1 MKCEIKPEDLD
12 KARNLGVNK
21 RPIIQVPLRANQEST
36 LKYFTL
42 NKELIEVNPNKQSE
56 QYQLNYVFKNSEVVA
71 ASKRVSQ
78 IADEMYRK
86 RTGAGPKAKV
96 EETVGTKIG
105 TLVHEVHAAYLS
117 AYTEAYYEGKKADIS
132 KVAAKYKGQLGLT
145 DKHIASIEQQSRKL
159 FEQIVDT
166 QKSIDP
172 KKKALIMVESI
183 VWSPIDDLAGTV
195 DLLAQYSDGSA
206 SWFDFKT
213 YKPKK
218 VSAKG
223 EPLAVNIQGQ
233 KEEDYRV
240 SATTYTDILSK
251 NLNIKTWRHVRLI
264 PIMVNNDGS
273 KVTSLKTIDDVS
285 DEAKAYLEQIP
296 LLAEYSEND
305 LTNKALKEL
314 INLRNA
320 VAIKKLSYKMGTI
333 EREMAAKKYNELNQ
347 AVKDI
352 MLKKDLKNLFD
363 GIRVTF
369 EELRDMA
376 NIPVDQL
383 VPYYTELQ
391 ALLSIIEQEGHA
403 MINAAPAETR
413 NDLRTSMHLVQGRIS
428 EKMLNLE
435 ENITQEV
442 KRLFTSMRVEDKETL
457 DQLTFTNLFD
467 RATNSNIP
475 HIKAMGLLLAKAQ
488 DKRYLEMMSF
498 NEKINTIDNKVRNWA
513 KDKGMKVQEAYD
525 MLLTDKSNL
534 ISEIDSAFWETAK
547 TASDTWLKEHFE
559 LRPDAKE
566 KHAELK
572 KRQSKFLND
581 LYENNKEVYGE
592 AKAKQFLEESWEKWE
607 SEHSL
612 DAYLTNKTKRGYYWK
627 PTEKSYAQYKSAA
640 YAKIKGTPLE
650 ELYNFLLDFNKEADS
665 ILGKD
670 IKNTFVPWIRKSMVE
685 TFNEL
690 GISSVA
696 EIKKRIQEFGSIRQG
711 ETAYGEID
719 EATGEVI
726 RKIPEFFTNPFRDA
740 DGKLQFDQKSR
751 DLVTSFKIFA
761 KDTVYNYK
769 YLQEVE
775 PLISMLRTSLY
786 NNSTVE
792 IKEGAKEALG
802 KLKEKMYK
810 KASIDTELIT
820 QFDAIMT
827 QGLYG
832 VTTQNGDINLGPV
845 KIPAAAL
852 NDLKQINAVRLLG
865 LNWVAGV
872 ASYIAPKVFI
882 RNFASKGRLWNT
894 EQNNQANKWIIGRDK
909 DAARFTDYFNTF
921 SEDMQQREALKSST
935 SRKYLNENVWFA
947 AFSMPD
953 RLIDMEIALS
963 MSQNYGFKDGQIKR
977 LENIPGSKSI
987 MELFKEGYKF
997 SIDEYSQFRQA
1008 FKSAGEKIKGTMP
1021 TDEYSAYKSNLFLS
1035 TMMQFKTWMP
1045 GVLNERFGKLKYN
1058 NYLDTADLGTHTALL
1073 MEFHKEQG
1081 LAISDYMSTVV
1092 VPKIGSVLIDLAT
1105 FGVLKNSNHRVN
1117 LARAEAYYEKWR
1129 LENPTQ
1135 AEQVSF
1141 EDFVE
1146 LKREQIGS
1154 ALKEIRMLLGSLL
1167 LLFALGLKDD
1177 DGEEYYKQNLL
1188 TRNVYRVLNKTY
1200 SELAFV
1206 YNPSEFLRVVDR
1218 PLPLL
1223 SLLRDSKNLIS
1234 NSADEMRDALIGQ
1247 NSPNDRTPMFYYTSK
1262 FIPGAT
1268 GTGRFLEYFKEQENY
1283 TGETK

>member
-1 MKCEIKPEDLD
+1 MKCEINPEDLD
-12 KARNLGVNK
+12 KARSLGVNK

-56 QYQLNYVFKNSEVVA
+56 QYQLNYVFKNSEIVA

-78 IADEMYRK
+78 IADELYRK

-105 TLVHEVHAAYLS
+105 TLVHEVHAGFLS
-117 AYTEAYYEGKKADIS
+117 AYTEAYYADKKADTS
-132 KVAAKYKGQLGLT
+132 KIASKYKGQLGLT
-145 DKHIASIEQQSRKL
+145 EQHIASIEKQSKKL
-159 FEQIVDT
+159 FEQIVET
-166 QKSIDP
+166 QKTVDP
-172 KKKALIMVESI
+172 KKKALIMVENI

-240 SATTYTDILSK
+240 SATTYTDILTK

-264 PIMVNNDGS
+264 PIMVNNDGA

-285 DEAKAYLEQIP
+285 DEAKEFLEQIP
-296 LLAEYSEND
+296 LLTEYSNNER
-305 LTNKALKEL
+305 TNKALKDL
-314 INLRNA
+314 INLRNSME
-320 VAIKKLSYKMGTI
+320 IKKLSFKMGTI
-333 EREMAAKKYNELNQ
+333 ERERAALKVKDLNK
-347 AVKDI
+347 AIKDI
-352 MLKKDLKNLFD
+352 MLRKDLKNLFD
-363 GIRVTF
+363 SISITF
-369 EELRDMA
+369 KELENMA
-376 NIPVDQL
+376 DIPVDQL

-391 ALLSIIEQEGHA
+391 ALYEIIKQEGNA
-403 MINAAPAETR
+403 MIDAAGE
-413 NDLRTSMHLVQGRIS
+413 NKEVLRDKMHRAQGRVL
-428 EKMLNLE
+428 EKLQNLE
-435 ENITQEV
+435 DNITEEV
-442 KRLFTSMRVEDKETL
+442 KRLFTSMQVEDKETL

-467 RATNSNIP
+467 RATNSSIP
-475 HIKAMGLLLAKAQ
+475 HIKAMGLLLSKAQ

-513 KDKGMKVQEAYD
+513 KGKGIKVQEAYD

-559 LRPDAKE
+559 LKPEAKE
-566 KHAELK
+566 RHAELK

-592 AKAKQFLEESWEKWE
+592 KKAKQFLEESWEKWE

-612 DAYLTNKTKRGYYWK
+612 DAYLSNKTKRGYYWK
-627 PTEKSYAQYKSAA
+627 PTEKSYAQFKSPA
-640 YAKIKGTPLE
+640 YTKIKGTPLE

-670 IKNTFVPWIRKSMVE
+670 IKNNFVPWIRKSMVE

-690 GISSVA
+690 GIASVA
-696 EIKKRIQEFGSIRQG
+696 EIKKRITEFGSIRQG

-719 EATGEVI
+719 EATGEPI
-726 RKIPEFFTNPFRDA
+726 RKIPEFFTNPFRDS

-751 DLVTSFKIFA
+751 DLVTSFKLFA
-761 KDTVYNYK
+761 QNTVYNYK

-786 NNSTVE
+786 NNSVVE
-792 IKEGAKEALG
+792 IKEGAKDALG
-802 KLKEKMYK
+802 KLKERMYK
-810 KASIDTELIT
+810 KAAIDTELIT

-832 VTTQNGDINLGPV
+832 VTTQGGDINIGPV

-865 LNWVAGV
+865 LNWVAGL
-872 ASYIAPKVFI
+872 ASYAAPKIFI
-882 RNFASKGRLWNT
+882 RNFANKGRLWNT

-909 DAARFTDYFNTF
+909 DAARFVHYFNTF

-935 SRKYLNENVWFA
+935 SRKYLNENVWFE

-953 RLIDMEIALS
+953 RFIDMEIALS
-963 MSQNYGFKDGQIKR
+963 MAQNYGFKDGEIKR
-977 LENIPGSKSI
+977 LVNIPGSKSI
-987 MELFKEGYKF
+987 MELFQEGYKF

-1081 LAISDYMSTVV
+1081 LAISEYMSTVV
-1092 VPKIGSVLIDLAT
+1092 APKLGSVLIDLAT
-1105 FGVLKNSNHRVN
+1105 FGMLKNSNHRVN

-1135 AEQVSF
+1135 AEKISF
-1141 EDFVE
+1141 EDFVS

-1177 DGEEYYKQNLL
+1177 DDEEYYKQNLL

-1234 NSADEMRDALIGQ
+1234 NSADVMRDALIGQ

-1268 GTGRFLEYFKEQENY
+1268 GAGRFLEFFKEQENY